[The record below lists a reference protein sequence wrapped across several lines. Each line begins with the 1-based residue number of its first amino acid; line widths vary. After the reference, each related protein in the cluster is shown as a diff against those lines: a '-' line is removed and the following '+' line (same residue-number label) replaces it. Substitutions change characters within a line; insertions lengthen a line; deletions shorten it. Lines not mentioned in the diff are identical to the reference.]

1 MRIAFFSNA
10 YLPYLSGITLSI
22 KTLRAEL
29 EKLGH
34 TIFVVGPRY
43 PKHKESDPN
52 ILRLPSLPATYPGY
66 RFVIPYSFKIFSRL
80 KKENLDLV
88 HAHQPFGVGL
98 AALLFARIN
107 KLPFV
112 YTFHTLFP
120 RYVHHVPFIPKGPA
134 KRLLTAY
141 LTFFCRQADTVIV
154 PSEMVRRYL
163 GVLKVNRP
171 IRVVPTGIELAP
183 IRQKKNAGDQRF
195 ALCKKH
201 GLPENAKI
209 LLYTGRLS
217 EEKNVRFLLKA
228 FGPIEKEAPDA
239 YLILVGGGPKRNEY
253 AALARATSPHIIFTG
268 ELKHAD
274 VIDYCLGADLFVYAS
289 VTETQGLVLTEAKAC
304 GLPVVAVFGG
314 GISDVV
320 ENGVDGYLVPQN
332 QEKFVEHV
340 IRLLKDPL
348 LRKEMSVRAEEDAR
362 ARFSSTSVAKTV
374 ESVYNSLIESK
385 KGG

>member
-34 TIFVVGPRY
+34 IIFVVGPEY
-43 PKHKESDPN
+43 PGHKEADPRV
-52 ILRLPSLPATYPGY
+52 LRLPSLPATYPGY
-66 RFVIPYSFKIFSRL
+66 RFVIPYSFKVFARL
-80 KKENLDLV
+80 KEEKLDLV

-98 AALLFARIN
+98 AALLFARIR

-120 RYVHHVPFIPKGPA
+120 RYVHHAPFLPQRPA
-134 KRLLTAY
+134 KRLITAY
-141 LTFFCRQADTVIV
+141 LTFFCRQADAIIV

-163 GVLKVNRP
+163 SLQKVRRP
-171 IRVVPTGIELAP
+171 IHVIPTGIELEP
-183 IRQKKNAGDQRF
+183 IREKKLAGDQRSMIR
-195 ALCKKH
+195 KKH
-201 GLPENAKI
+201 RLLENAKI

-228 FGPIEKEAPDA
+228 FGPIEKQAPDT
-239 YLILVGGGPKRNEY
+239 YLILVGGGPKRSEY
-253 AALARATSPHIIFTG
+253 EKVGRSISPRIIFTG
-268 ELKHAD
+268 ELAHSE
-274 VIDYCLGADLFVYAS
+274 VLDYCLGADLFVYAS

-332 QEKFVEHV
+332 QDKFVEHV
-340 IRLLKDPL
+340 IRLLKDPS

-362 ARFSSTSVAKTV
+362 ARFTSTSVAKRV